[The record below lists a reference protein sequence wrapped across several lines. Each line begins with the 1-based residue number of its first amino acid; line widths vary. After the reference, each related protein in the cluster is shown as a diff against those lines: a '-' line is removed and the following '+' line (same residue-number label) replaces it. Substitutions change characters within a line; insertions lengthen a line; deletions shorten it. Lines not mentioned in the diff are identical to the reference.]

1 MRDKLD
7 TAKRRAEIDYRKRLA
22 QKEQT
27 AVHYRQRGELPSKKA
42 RLTERAKEAPPVNVE
57 LDQDVVAALDAL
69 EPTERDLDVLVQFFL
84 NGADKL
90 EGDDDGIL
98 EILTKKVSYLLS
110 YFYRRRLN
118 LCADALQFQAPLE
131 RFSSGVRRTG

>member
-1 MRDKLD
+1 MRYSGTGTGDMREKLD

-27 AVHYRQRGELPSKKA
+27 VGHYRPRGELPSKKA
-42 RLTERAKEAPPVNVE
+42 RLTQRTKEARPVDVE

-98 EILTKKVSYLLS
+98 EILTKKVGYLGS
-110 YFYRRRLN
+110 YFYRR
-118 LCADALQFQAPLE
+118 
-131 RFSSGVRRTG
+131 